1 MADTKPLPRGEWES
15 IATFLRQNNGG
26 LRALVAK
33 FDNHPQH
40 KAMTSFVAS
49 YRPRRCSRRR
59 PRRAR
64 TSASTCTC
72 TIAAT
77 TISTSS
83 TSSTTSA
90 ARWYFLWLM

>member
-1 MADTKPLPRGEWES
+1 MADTKPLPRGEWDS

-72 TIAAT
+72 TTAAAT
-77 TISTSS
+77 AAKST
-83 TSSTTSA
+83 STTSTTPR
-90 ARWYFLWLM
+90 RWYLLWLM

>member
-1 MADTKPLPRGEWES
+1 MADTKPIPRGEWES

-49 YRPRRCSRRR
+49 YRPRRCARRR

-72 TIAAT
+72 TTAAAT
-77 TISTSS
+77 AAKST
-83 TSSTTSA
+83 STTSTTPR
-90 ARWYFLWLM
+90 RWYFLWLM